1 MGGKRRAQPS
11 GKSQGKQPAGRTCG
25 GPSDDTLQ
33 RVLPLVVRLLEPGEV
48 LQCFQASKAWRR
60 ELEER
65 GFCHKTLLLY
75 SNLAQGRTLA
85 HRGRIALERL
95 GESTGQAERGLWSD
109 AYAFLQRSGEWIGTL
124 HQWLQAASQEPDA
137 SFLSRGAAST
147 AQILGLPLV
156 RWDGKPEGRYPGLCT
171 LAGHSRGVNSVAF
184 SEDGKHIAS
193 GSDDTL
199 VKIWDIATGAEVSS
213 EVVGML
219 SRRFSQGL
227 ILFVVSAEGAE
238 AVVMSQ

>member
-1 MGGKRRAQPS
+1 VQPS
-11 GKSQGKQPAGRTCG
+11 E
-25 GPSDDTLQ
+25 DTLQ

-60 ELEER
+60 ELEAR

-75 SNLAQGRTLA
+75 SSLAQGRTLA
-85 HRGRIALERL
+85 HLGQIALERL
-95 GESTGQAERGLWSD
+95 CASTGQAERGLWSD

-156 RWDGKPEGRYPGLCT
+156 RWDGKPEGRYPGFCT
-171 LAGHSRGVNSVAF
+171 LAGNSGGVNAVAF
-184 SEDGKHIAS
+184 SEDGTRVAS
-193 GSDDTL
+193 GSDDML

-213 EVVGML
+213 EVVGMFT
-219 SRRFSQGL
+219 RRFSQGL
-227 ILFVVSAEGAE
+227 IQFVVSAEGAE
-238 AVVMSQ
+238 TIVMSQ